1 MIRVSGHKTRLR
13 VDRIKREGLI
23 TIYFWGWSKYFKELK
38 EYMKKESQNKYLVF
52 KLEKKIYVGKIRNG
66 VETDFRRDPLRFSRS
81 LSPPL
86 SLSFKITLSS
96 EEEKSLSYH
105 HNPLDNKEWTIATSE
120 FEGVAFEIKE
130 EKINEIK
137 NIGIAYL
144 TLL

>member
-1 MIRVSGHKTRLR
+1 MIRVSGYKARLR
-13 VDRIKREGLI
+13 INRIKREGLI
-23 TIYFWGWSKYFKELK
+23 TIYFWGWSAYFEELK

-52 KLEKKIYVGKIRNG
+52 KLKKKIYVGKICNG
-66 VETDFRRDPLRFSRS
+66 VETDFHYNPSYSR
-81 LSPPL
+81 LITPPL

>member
-1 MIRVSGHKTRLR
+1 MIRVSGYKTRLR
-13 VDRIKREGLI
+13 VNRIKREGLI
-23 TIYFWGWSKYFKELK
+23 TIYFWGWSKYFEELK

-52 KLEKKIYVGKIRNG
+52 KLKKKISVGKIRNG

-105 HNPLDNKEWTIATSE
+105 YNPLDIKEWAIATSE

>member
-1 MIRVSGHKTRLR
+1 MIRVSGYKTRLR
-13 VDRIKREGLI
+13 VNRIKREGLI
-23 TIYFWGWSKYFKELK
+23 TIYFWGWSKYFEELK

-52 KLEKKIYVGKIRNG
+52 KLKKKISVGKIRNG
-66 VETDFRRDPLRFSRS
+66 VETDFRYNPSYSRFIT
-81 LSPPL
+81 PPL

-105 HNPLDNKEWTIATSE
+105 YNPLGSKEGTIATSE